1 MPNAQ
6 AAIVI
11 MMLTTSAE
19 VWWQWRKRYQATGSI
34 WPQSELPNGS
44 VNLIAVLLTLAMI
57 GVTLV
62 SALSLDRAAI
72 TAEKEYS
79 INNVLAGCA
88 MNGTLVVVLLPIL
101 SGGSLQ
107 ILTDLGFR
115 LTNWRQQFIEGMQ
128 TALASFLP
136 VMLVMLATFWMRT
149 PQATHPLLKLLQQDG
164 RLQTFAAVVLAAVV
178 LAPLVEELMFRV
190 ILLGWLK
197 TKTNS
202 TEAIV
207 ISSVAFAAV
216 HGPLDGI
223 ALMPLALLLGF
234 LYDRRRSYWSV
245 FVAHAFFNLT
255 NIVQTMSAR

>member
-11 MMLTTSAE
+11 MMLTTSVE
-19 VWWQWRKRYQATGSI
+19 VWWQWRKRHKETGFI
-34 WPQSELPNGS
+34 WPQSELSNAP

-57 GVTLV
+57 GVSLV
-62 SALSLDRAAI
+62 SAFSPTRSDI
-72 TAEKEYS
+72 NAEKDYS
-79 INNVLAGCA
+79 INNVLIGCA
-88 MNGTLVVVLLPIL
+88 LNATLVVVLLPIL
-101 SGGSLQ
+101 SAGSLQ
-107 ILTDLGFR
+107 VLNDLGFR
-115 LTNWRQQFIEGMQ
+115 LTNWRQQFMEGMQ

-136 VMLVMLATFWMRT
+136 VMLVLLATFWIRT

-164 RLQTFAAVVLAAVV
+164 QLQTFAAVVLAAVI

-255 NIVQTMSAR
+255 NVVQTMSAR